1 MSIDVALPYYGDV
14 DLMKQSVRSVLGQQY
29 GDWRLLVV
37 DDGYPDAE
45 PSRWFA
51 GIDDPRVSYR
61 RNEQNL
67 GANRNYRLCLDL
79 VTAPHV
85 VVMGADDIMLPNFLQ
100 TVADAFSEF
109 PDASIVQVGVEVID
123 ARGRAV
129 RPLGDRVKSY
139 YRPDVDERTPLAG
152 EQLAVSLLRGC
163 WTYFPSLAW
172 RTETI
177 RRIGFRE
184 GLHVT
189 QDLAL
194 QLDVAR
200 EGGSLVLD
208 PTLAFLY
215 RRHSGQDSSIKAL
228 DGRRFEEEHALFER
242 EAEQFSL
249 QGWTK
254 AARTARWHLSS
265 RLNAL
270 SLIPTAVRARS
281 EGANPPKL
289 ARHIVA

>member
-1 MSIDVALPYYGDV
+1 MTIDVALPYYGDV
-14 DLMKQSVRSVLGQQY
+14 GLMKQAAQSVLGQQY

-37 DDGYPDAE
+37 DDGYPDPE
-45 PSRWFA
+45 PARWF
-51 GIDDPRVSYR
+51 GTIDDPRVRYQ
-61 RNEQNL
+61 RNAENL
-67 GANRNYRLCLDL
+67 GANGNYRKCLDL

-85 VVMGADDIMLPNFLQ
+85 VVMGADDVMLPNFLQ
-100 TVADAFSEF
+100 TVADAYAEF

-123 ARGRAV
+123 EKGRGV
-129 RPLGDRVKSY
+129 RPLGDRVKSH
-139 YRPDVDERTPLAG
+139 YRPDVAERTELAG
-152 EQLAVSLLRGC
+152 QDLAVSLLRGC

-177 RRIGFRE
+177 TRIGFRE

-194 QLDVAR
+194 QLDIAR

-215 RRHSGQDSSIKAL
+215 RRHSGSDSSIKSL
-228 DGRRFEEEHALFER
+228 DGRRFEEERSLFER
-242 EAEQFSL
+242 EAEQFGA
-249 QGWTK
+249 QGWTR

-270 SLIPTAVRARS
+270 SLIPAAVRARS
-281 EGANPPKL
+281 EGASLPKL
-289 ARHIVA
+289 ARHVVT